1 MIGANVIAVSRNQS
15 HLDSLKADCSRL
27 VGGQLTTLQLDLT
40 DSWMKIRETL
50 QSEVTVLLDGLV
62 NNAGV
67 AYIKPFEKITE
78 DDFDAS
84 FNVNVKAVF
93 NVTQSLLQ
101 KFKEG
106 AKIVNVSSLA
116 STRSFAGHSAYSATK
131 AAVDSLTKSLALE
144 LGPKKIR
151 VNAVNPT
158 VILTQMGR
166 ENWSDP
172 KKAGPLLNHIP
183 LNRFGEVDEVVNAI
197 TYLLGDE
204 SSYVNGHQLFLE
216 GGYSVQ

>member
-1 MIGANVIAVSRNQS
+1 MGANVIAVSRNQT

-27 VGGQLTTLQLDLT
+27 NGGKLTTLELDLT
-40 DSWMKIRETL
+40 GSWLNIRKTL
-50 QSEVTVLLDGLV
+50 QSEVKVFLDGLV

-67 AYIKPFEKITE
+67 AYIKPFEEITE
-78 DDFDAS
+78 EDFDAT
-84 FNVNVKAVF
+84 FDVNIKAVF
-93 NVTQSLLQ
+93 NVTQSLLP
-101 KFKEG
+101 KLKEG
-106 AKIVNVSSLA
+106 SNIVNVSSLA

-131 AAVDSLTKSLALE
+131 AAVDSLTRSLALE

-151 VNAVNPT
+151 VNSVNPT
-158 VILTQMGR
+158 VILTKMGR

-172 KKAGPLLNHIP
+172 KKADPLLNHIP
-183 LNRFGEVDEVVNAI
+183 LNRFGEVEEVVKAI
-197 TYLLGDE
+197 SYLLGDE

>member
-1 MIGANVIAVSRNQS
+1 MGANVIAVSRNVA
-15 HLDSLKADCSRL
+15 HLESLKADCSRL
-27 VGGQLTTLQLDLT
+27 SGGKLTTLQLDFT
-40 DSWMKIRETL
+40 DTWENIRKTL
-50 QSEVTVLLDGLV
+50 QSEVKVALDGLV

-67 AYIKPFEKITE
+67 AYIKPFEEITE
-78 DDFDAS
+78 DDFDAT

-93 NVTQSLLQ
+93 NITQSLVPKL
-101 KFKEG
+101 KEG

-131 AAVDSLTKSLALE
+131 AALDSLTKSLALE

-151 VNAVNPT
+151 VNSVNPT
-158 VILTQMGR
+158 VILTKMGR
-166 ENWSDP
+166 DNWSDP
-172 KKAGPLLNHIP
+172 KKADPLLNHIP
-183 LNRFGEVDEVVNAI
+183 LKRFGEVEEVVNAI